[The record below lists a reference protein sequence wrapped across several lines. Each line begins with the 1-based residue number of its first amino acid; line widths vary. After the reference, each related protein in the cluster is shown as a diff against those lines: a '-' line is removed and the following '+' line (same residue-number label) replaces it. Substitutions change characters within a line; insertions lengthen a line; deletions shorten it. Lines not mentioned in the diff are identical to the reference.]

1 MKAHMKLG
9 KSKKLCGILLL
20 CCGIIAAIV
29 MILRTVYKKETIEK
43 DIVKYEYQINK
54 NINYKI
60 FLKDNI
66 IYDEDFLEEGLYY
79 PRKLIEFIRLK
90 YDFEYT
96 GSDVVPIKIDYRCL
110 AKISAY
116 NVQNNVRETYWTK
129 SFPLNDWQSLEKDD
143 YMLKVEE
150 EIDTGLEDYF
160 TFIEDASKELGI
172 NLLYNISFCMEGTV
186 CAKTPYGEVNQPIN
200 FDITSV
206 LSNVM
211 NFSKNSMDSTSGNI
225 SEKQVELLPIN
236 KTMLYVYILLA
247 VALLLAVMYILIFTR
262 DYELN
267 DLVLLSV
274 KKIQREYGSRM
285 VSLNS
290 NTAKSFSR
298 IYDVQSI
305 KDLVKVSDEI
315 QKPILYEKDDKELV
329 KDFKFFVQNGE
340 ELYEYCVLNSFVH
353 NFN

>member
-1 MKAHMKLG
+1 
-9 KSKKLCGILLL
+9 
-20 CCGIIAAIV
+20 
-29 MILRTVYKKETIEK
+29 
-43 DIVKYEYQINK
+43 
-54 NINYKI
+54 
-60 FLKDNI
+60 
-66 IYDEDFLEEGLYY
+66 
-79 PRKLIEFIRLK
+79 
-90 YDFEYT
+90 
-96 GSDVVPIKIDYRCL
+96 
-110 AKISAY
+110 
-116 NVQNNVRETYWTK
+116 
-129 SFPLNDWQSLEKDD
+129 
-143 YMLKVEE
+143 MLKVEE

-315 QKPILYEKDDKELV
+315 QKPILYEKDDK
-329 KDFKFFVQNGE
+329 
-340 ELYEYCVLNSFVH
+340 
-353 NFN
+353 

>member
-1 MKAHMKLG
+1 M
-9 KSKKLCGILLL
+9 
-20 CCGIIAAIV
+20 
-29 MILRTVYKKETIEK
+29 
-43 DIVKYEYQINK
+43 
-54 NINYKI
+54 
-60 FLKDNI
+60 
-66 IYDEDFLEEGLYY
+66 
-79 PRKLIEFIRLK
+79 
-90 YDFEYT
+90 
-96 GSDVVPIKIDYRCL
+96 PIKIDYRCL

-247 VALLLAVMYILIFTR
+247 VALLLAVMYILVFTR

-274 KKIQREYGSRM
+274 KKIKGNMAAGWFR
-285 VSLNS
+285 
-290 NTAKSFSR
+290 
-298 IYDVQSI
+298 
-305 KDLVKVSDEI
+305 
-315 QKPILYEKDDKELV
+315 
-329 KDFKFFVQNGE
+329 
-340 ELYEYCVLNSFVH
+340 
-353 NFN
+353 